1 MCARR
6 LLGSLLILLVA
17 AVSAPAL
24 AQTKPEAKKEK
35 TIRRVLEVTGTQ
47 RMMAQ
52 MAGQMIATFKKAH
65 PEVPNDFWDRFE
77 QKLGS
82 QELVDQLIPIYDKYY
97 TQQDLEGLLT
107 FYESPVGQK
116 VLKTM
121 PQVMQESMQIGQV
134 WGQQKAQE
142 VLKEIE
148 EYRSKQKKTSESSL

>member
-1 MCARR
+1 
-6 LLGSLLILLVA
+6 
-17 AVSAPAL
+17 
-24 AQTKPEAKKEK
+24 
-35 TIRRVLEVTGTQ
+35 
-47 RMMAQ
+47 
-52 MAGQMIATFKKAH
+52 
-65 PEVPNDFWDRFE
+65 VPNEFWDRFE

-97 TQQDLEGLLT
+97 TQQDLESLLA

-142 VLKEIE
+142 VLKEIQ
-148 EYRSKQKKTSESSL
+148 EYQSKQKKKSESSL